1 MNTQSAIDAS
11 LFVQFVANNWGTID
25 KSNNL
30 DGRPVLN
37 TANQP
42 VVTGKA
48 FNVIKTIYANGLAT
62 DVKPDRPVVEGFKT
76 IGIVAGNVADPNEI
90 VIAIRGTSTVWE
102 WIQDA
107 KFFLRPFDPVTGS
120 GLTEDGFTVMYLS
133 FSFTQGPAQSFMKEL
148 LALLPAAGRVTI
160 VGHSLGAALATL
172 LALDFSAHS
181 NLPLTV
187 FTIASPRVGDFVFE
201 KVFNNAVRSAFRVV
215 NRLDVV
221 PKVPPALLFFHVGDE
236 SEYVPTKELKFDLA
250 CEHHLTT
257 YLHLMASS
265 IGTQA
270 QYPIQPNCLAGGMGL
285 PLTNPSASPS

>member
-1 MNTQSAIDAS
+1 VNTQSAIDAT

-42 VVTGKA
+42 VVAGKA

-62 DVKPDRPVVEGFKT
+62 DIKPDRPLVEGYKT

-90 VIAIRGTSTVWE
+90 VIAIRGTSTIWE

-107 KFFLRPFDPVTGS
+107 KFFLRPFDNVTGS
-120 GLTEDGFTVMYLS
+120 GLTEDGFTVMYQS
-133 FSFTQGPAQSFMKEL
+133 FSFTQEPAENPFMKGL

-160 VGHSLGAALATL
+160 VGHSLGAGLATL
-172 LALDFSAHS
+172 LSLDFAAHS

-187 FTIASPRVGDFVFE
+187 FTIASPRVGDLVFE
-201 KVFNNAVRSAFRVV
+201 RVFNNAVRSCFRVV

-236 SEYVPTKELKFDLA
+236 SEYVPMKELKFDLA
-250 CEHHLTT
+250 CEHHLTS

-270 QYPIQPNCLAGGMGL
+270 QYPIQANCLIGGMGL
-285 PLTNPSASPS
+285 PLSNPSAN